1 MTLEAKMIIN
11 CVAETK
17 GRYGLVVV
25 LGTLLGADRARLRE
39 LGTVDYKTYGI
50 LKGHSEAELR
60 GLISQ
65 LIAEGY
71 LFQTEGQYPCVFY
84 S

>member
-1 MTLEAKMIIN
+1 MDMTLEAKQIIN
-11 CVAETK
+11 CVAESK

-39 LGTVDYKTYGI
+39 LGTVNYKTYGV
-50 LKGHSEAELR
+50 LKGYGEEELR

-65 LIAEGY
+65 MITERY
-71 LFQTEGQYPCVFY
+71 LRQTQG
-84 S
+84 